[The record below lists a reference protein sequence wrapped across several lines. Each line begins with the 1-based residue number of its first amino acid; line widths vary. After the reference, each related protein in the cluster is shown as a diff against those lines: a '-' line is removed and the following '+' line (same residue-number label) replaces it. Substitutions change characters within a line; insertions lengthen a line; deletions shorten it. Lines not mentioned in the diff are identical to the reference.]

1 MPPAS
6 TVQSFSLA
14 RRRATSRPSCWR
26 IPNPPSSAGPSAR
39 RPSSS
44 ATKSF
49 SARSSCARLRSWCSA
64 NNAKGTSESKMEKR
78 NATVAV
84 IGAGDFI
91 GAEIA
96 KRFAREGFAVFAGR
110 RNGEKLEPLVK
121 EVEAFGGTI
130 FGRSLDARK
139 EEEVAAFLNDVDK
152 HAPLEVCIFNVGA
165 NVNFPILET
174 TDRVFRKV
182 WEMACWAG
190 FLAGRE
196 ATRLMLPRGR
206 GNIFF
211 TGATAS
217 LRGGSGYAAFSSA
230 KFGLRAV
237 AQAMARELGP
247 KNIHVAH
254 LIIDSGVDTEWVRQR
269 REQMWG
275 KEALDNPDLLMPPA
289 SVADAYWQ
297 LYQQPR
303 SAWTFEMEI
312 RPFGEKW

>member
-1 MPPAS
+1 
-6 TVQSFSLA
+6 
-14 RRRATSRPSCWR
+14 
-26 IPNPPSSAGPSAR
+26 
-39 RPSSS
+39 
-44 ATKSF
+44 
-49 SARSSCARLRSWCSA
+49 
-64 NNAKGTSESKMEKR
+64 MEHR

-91 GAEIA
+91 GGAIA
-96 KRFAREGFAVFAGR
+96 KKFASEGFTVFAGR
-110 RNGEKLEPLVK
+110 RRGEKLAPLVA
-121 EVEAFGGTI
+121 EIEAAGGRVT
-130 FGRSLDARK
+130 GRSLDARK
-139 EEEVAAFLNDVDK
+139 EEEIAAFLQDADAA
-152 HAPLEVCIFNVGA
+152 APLEVCIFNVGA

-196 ATRLMLPRGR
+196 SARLMVPRGQ
-206 GNIFF
+206 GSIFF

-217 LRGGSGYAAFSSA
+217 LRGGSGFAAFASA

-237 AQAMARELGP
+237 AQSMARELGP

-254 LIIDSGVDTEWVRQR
+254 LIIDSGVDTAWVRER
-269 REQMWG
+269 RAQIWG

-289 SVADAYWQ
+289 SVAASYWQ

-303 SAWTFEMEI
+303 SAWTFELEI

>member
-1 MPPAS
+1 M
-6 TVQSFSLA
+6 Q
-14 RRRATSRPSCWR
+14 
-26 IPNPPSSAGPSAR
+26 
-39 RPSSS
+39 
-44 ATKSF
+44 
-49 SARSSCARLRSWCSA
+49 
-64 NNAKGTSESKMEKR
+64 KR

-84 IGAGDFI
+84 IGAGDYI
-91 GAEIA
+91 GTEIV
-96 KRFAREGFAVFAGR
+96 KKFASEGFTVFAGR
-110 RNGEKLEPLVK
+110 RNGDKLAPLVK
-121 EVEAFGGTI
+121 EIEDAGGAVVA
-130 FGRSLDARK
+130 RSLDARK
-139 EEEVAAFLNDVDK
+139 EDEIAAFLNDADA
-152 HAPLEVCIFNVGA
+152 HAPLEVTIFNVGA

-196 ATRLMLPRGR
+196 SARLMLPHGK

-217 LRGGSGYAAFSSA
+217 LRGGSGFAAFAAA

-254 LIIDSGVDTEWVRQR
+254 LIIDSGVDTAWVRER

-275 KEALDNPDLLMPPA
+275 KEALSNPDLLMPPA
-289 SVADAYWQ
+289 SVAASYWQ

-303 SAWTFEMEI
+303 SAWTFELEI

>member
-1 MPPAS
+1 M
-6 TVQSFSLA
+6 Q
-14 RRRATSRPSCWR
+14 
-26 IPNPPSSAGPSAR
+26 
-39 RPSSS
+39 
-44 ATKSF
+44 
-49 SARSSCARLRSWCSA
+49 
-64 NNAKGTSESKMEKR
+64 KR
-78 NATVAV
+78 NLTAAV
-84 IGAGDFI
+84 IGAGDYI

-96 KRFAREGFAVFAGR
+96 KKFAVEGFDVFAGR
-110 RNGEKLEPLVK
+110 RNGEKLEPLVR
-121 EVEAFGGTI
+121 EVQAAGGTI

-139 EEEVAAFLNDVDK
+139 EEEVIAFLKDADK
-152 HAPLEVCIFNVGA
+152 HAPLDVCIFNVGA

-196 ATRLMLPRGR
+196 SARLMVPRGR

-217 LRGGSGYAAFSSA
+217 LRGGSGFAAFASA

-237 AQAMARELGP
+237 AQSIARELGP

-254 LIIDSGVDTEWVRQR
+254 LIIDAGVDTAWVRER

-275 KEALDNPDLLMPPA
+275 KEALNNPDLLMPPA
-289 SVADAYWQ
+289 SVAGAYWQ
-297 LYQQPR
+297 LYQQPK

>member
-1 MPPAS
+1 M
-6 TVQSFSLA
+6 Q
-14 RRRATSRPSCWR
+14 
-26 IPNPPSSAGPSAR
+26 
-39 RPSSS
+39 
-44 ATKSF
+44 
-49 SARSSCARLRSWCSA
+49 
-64 NNAKGTSESKMEKR
+64 KR

-84 IGAGDFI
+84 VGAGDYV

-96 KRFAREGFAVFAGR
+96 KKFGAEGFAVFAGR
-110 RNGEKLEPLVK
+110 RNGEKLEPLVT
-121 EVEAFGGTI
+121 EVKAAGGTI

-139 EEEVAAFLNDVDK
+139 EDEVAAFLNDADRY
-152 HAPLEVCIFNVGA
+152 APLEVTIFNVGA
-165 NVNFPILET
+165 NVNFAILET

-190 FLAGRE
+190 FVTGRE
-196 ATRLMLPRGR
+196 SARLMLPRGQ

-217 LRGGSGYAAFSSA
+217 LRGGSGFAAFASA

-237 AQAMARELGP
+237 AQSMARELGP

-254 LIIDSGVDTEWVRQR
+254 LIIDSGVDTAWVRER
-269 REQMWG
+269 REQLWG

-289 SVADAYWQ
+289 SVAASYWQ

>member
-1 MPPAS
+1 M
-6 TVQSFSLA
+6 Q
-14 RRRATSRPSCWR
+14 
-26 IPNPPSSAGPSAR
+26 
-39 RPSSS
+39 
-44 ATKSF
+44 
-49 SARSSCARLRSWCSA
+49 
-64 NNAKGTSESKMEKR
+64 KR

-96 KRFAREGFAVFAGR
+96 KKFAAEGFTVFAGR
-110 RNGEKLEPLVK
+110 RNGDKLKPLVADI
-121 EVEAFGGTI
+121 ETAGGAI
-130 FGRSLDARK
+130 VARSLDARK
-139 EEEVAAFLNDVDK
+139 EDEITAFLQDADA
-152 HAPLEVCIFNVGA
+152 HAPLEICIFNVGA

-182 WEMACWAG
+182 WEMACYSG

-196 ATRLMLPRGR
+196 ATRLMLPRG
-206 GNIFF
+206 GGKIFF

-217 LRGGSGYAAFSSA
+217 LRGGSGFAAFAAA

-254 LIIDSGVDTEWVRQR
+254 LVIDSGVDTAWVRER
-269 REQMWG
+269 REQLWG
-275 KEALDNPDLLMPPA
+275 KEALDNPDLLMPPS
-289 SVADAYWQ
+289 SVAESYWQ
-297 LYQQPR
+297 LYNQPR

>member
-1 MPPAS
+1 MA
-6 TVQSFSLA
+6 
-14 RRRATSRPSCWR
+14 
-26 IPNPPSSAGPSAR
+26 
-39 RPSSS
+39 
-44 ATKSF
+44 
-49 SARSSCARLRSWCSA
+49 
-64 NNAKGTSESKMEKR
+64 KR
-78 NATVAV
+78 NATAAI
-84 IGAGDFI
+84 IGAGDYI

-96 KRFAREGFAVFAGR
+96 KKFAAEGFTVLAGR
-110 RNGEKLEPLVK
+110 RNGDKLAPLVN
-121 EVEAFGGTI
+121 EVQAAGGTI
-130 FGRSLDARK
+130 FARSLDARK
-139 EEEVAAFLNDVDK
+139 EEEITAFLNDADK
-152 HAPLEVCIFNVGA
+152 EAPLEVCIFNVGA

-174 TDRVFRKV
+174 TERVFRKV
-182 WEMACWAG
+182 WEMACYSG

-196 ATRLMLPRGR
+196 AARLMLPRGQ

-217 LRGGSGYAAFSSA
+217 LRGGRGYAAFASA

-269 REQMWG
+269 RI
-275 KEALDNPDLLMPPA
+275 EAHGPDALRDPDALMPPA
-289 SVADAYWQ
+289 SVAESYWQ

-312 RPFGEKW
+312 RPFKEPW

>member
-1 MPPAS
+1 
-6 TVQSFSLA
+6 
-14 RRRATSRPSCWR
+14 
-26 IPNPPSSAGPSAR
+26 
-39 RPSSS
+39 
-44 ATKSF
+44 
-49 SARSSCARLRSWCSA
+49 
-64 NNAKGTSESKMEKR
+64 MEKR
-78 NATVAV
+78 SATVAV

-139 EEEVAAFLNDVDK
+139 EEEVAGFLNDVDK

-217 LRGGSGYAAFSSA
+217 LRGGSGYAAFASA

-254 LIIDSGVDTEWVRQR
+254 LIIDAGVDTAWVRQR
-269 REQMWG
+269 REQIWG

-303 SAWTFEMEI
+303 SAWTCEMEI